1 MPSETLCYNDKIC
14 CVYENVR
21 RVMRFGDYK
30 HYYRKQVYYVDRY
43 YKNGKYYHLRWNKKG
58 LIQFWGFKLS
68 KDENILLNYIKDG
81 KIKLPDKVGI
91 KTKEDGKMDLQK
103 QKRANELMEKIEK
116 KEKLIEK
123 VKEADVNY
131 GLNAEIYKE
140 TLAKAKQVVVDRLE
154 LEKQK
159 MIDEFTAL

>member
-1 MPSETLCYNDKIC
+1 
-14 CVYENVR
+14 
-21 RVMRFGDYK
+21 
-30 HYYRKQVYYVDRY
+30 
-43 YKNGKYYHLRWNKKG
+43 
-58 LIQFWGFKLS
+58 
-68 KDENILLNYIKDG
+68 
-81 KIKLPDKVGI
+81 
-91 KTKEDGKMDLQK
+91 MDLQK

-154 LEKQK
+154 FEKQK
-159 MIDEFTAL
+159 MVDEFSAL